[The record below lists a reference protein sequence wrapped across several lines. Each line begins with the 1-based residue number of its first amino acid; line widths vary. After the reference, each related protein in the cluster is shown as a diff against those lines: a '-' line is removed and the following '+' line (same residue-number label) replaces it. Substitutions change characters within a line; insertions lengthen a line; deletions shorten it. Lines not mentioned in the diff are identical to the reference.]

1 VYTFPVTLKMQT
13 HTLLTF
19 FADTALILDDSARD
33 PLDPDGCE
41 MPGDVRDAFVEL
53 EAKIWQMLDG

>member
-1 VYTFPVTLKMQT
+1 MQT